1 MATAAHTKTKP
12 KQSVDWDHSQIGA
25 LCLAVWDEVVVVAAV
40 FAVAVGAG
48 VVPRTEGRLTVAWK
62 TI

>member
-1 MATAAHTKTKP
+1 MATAAHTKIKP

-25 LCLAVWDEVVVVAAV
+25 LWLAVWDRVVVPIVVVVVVEAV
-40 FAVAVGAG
+40 
-48 VVPRTEGRLTVAWK
+48 VVPRAEGRLTVAWK

>member
-25 LCLAVWDEVVVVAAV
+25 LCLAVWDGVVVVV
-40 FAVAVGAG
+40 IAG

>member
-25 LCLAVWDEVVVVAAV
+25 LCLAVWDGVVLVVIAV
-40 FAVAVGAG
+40 VAG

>member
-25 LCLAVWDEVVVVAAV
+25 LCLAVWDGVVVVAT
-40 FAVAVGAG
+40 GAG